1 MSPYT
6 RKKIMAVMSA
16 YLKRGIPF
24 RKKQV
29 RRLLAI
35 LDDIFLHEPNVGE
48 SLEKVGRRQ
57 IIGYWDRTQS
67 ESTAVRL
74 EKYQI
79 LKLFFSAAGLRGKV
93 PKPR

>member
-1 MSPYT
+1 MSPHT
-6 RKKIMAVMSA
+6 HKKIMAVMSS

-35 LDDIFLHEPNVGE
+35 LDNIFLHEPNVGE

-57 IIGYWDRTQS
+57 IIGYWERTKS
-67 ESTAVRL
+67 ESVSVRL

-79 LKLFFSAAGLRGKV
+79 LNLFFAKAGLKGKV